1 MKWFLRKHAE
11 QELSESLNTEIMSHY
26 NVLKEEAKTQLPLIS
41 NSRNIRYQKEEESI
55 EKRSLFSA
63 RDKQGKS
70 QTGKTAMVTTTS
82 AKRNS

>member
-1 MKWFLRKHAE
+1 
-11 QELSESLNTEIMSHY
+11 MSHY

-63 RDKQGKS
+63 HDERGKS
-70 QTGKTAMVTTTS
+70 RTGKTAKATATS